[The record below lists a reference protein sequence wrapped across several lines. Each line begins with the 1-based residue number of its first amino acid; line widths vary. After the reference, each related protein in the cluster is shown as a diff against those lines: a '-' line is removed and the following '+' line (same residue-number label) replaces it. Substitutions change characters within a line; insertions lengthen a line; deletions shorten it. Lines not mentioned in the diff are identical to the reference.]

1 MARNYPGFLAAF
13 FIILLRVA
21 IGWHFLNE
29 GIEKYESGQH
39 GKEPF
44 SAEIYLRNA
53 NGPLAPYFREMVPD
67 VNGRALLDESKLKAA
82 WRLDVGHVADHFAF
96 TDTQRGQVGKLADEA
111 ERWIDL
117 WFSDPENTEKR
128 AKYLHDLDKVEETER
143 DTNALEFQVER
154 AWEVR
159 RSVDADRRTLTG
171 PLVERNKA
179 LREAV
184 SKLATEEQRESAR
197 NTLGSKIQP
206 AFDWILVK
214 TGLVAPP
221 GPYPTVEMPKAEEAA
236 PRRWT
241 QLDLIN
247 AATTY
252 GLIAIGACLILGFL
266 TPLAALGAVAFLAMI
281 YLSMPPWPGLPPNP
295 KTEGHYFI
303 VSKNLIE
310 LIACMV
316 IATTPNGHWIGL
328 DALFFGARRRRR
340 LAPRPT
346 EPNPNAEPTPRPN
359 RDRPVTKPESDRG
372 VAEDHHKP
380 IPIG

>member
-29 GIEKYESGQH
+29 GLEKYESGQH

-53 NGPLAPYFREMVPD
+53 NGPLAPYFRKIVPD
-67 VNGRALLDESKLKAA
+67 VDSRDRLDESKLKAA
-82 WRLDVGHVADHFAF
+82 WRSDVAYVADHFAF
-96 TDTQRGQVGKLADEA
+96 SETQRGQTAKLADEA
-111 ERWIDL
+111 ERWIDD
-117 WFSDPENTEKR
+117 WFSDSENSEKR
-128 AKYLHDLDKVEETER
+128 KKYFHDLDQVEQTEA
-143 DTNALEFQVER
+143 DPNALEFQVER
-154 AWEVR
+154 AWESR

-184 SKLATEEQRESAR
+184 SKLATDEQRESAR
-197 NTLGSKIQP
+197 NTLVSKIQP
-206 AFDWILVK
+206 AFDWLLAK
-214 TGLVAPP
+214 TGLLAAP

-236 PRRWT
+236 PHAWT
-241 QLDLIN
+241 QLDWIN
-247 AATTY
+247 VATTF
-252 GLIAIGACLILGFL
+252 GLMAIGACLILGFL
-266 TPLAALGAVAFLAMI
+266 TPLAALGAAAFLAMI

-303 VSKNLIE
+303 VSKNLVE
-310 LIACMV
+310 LIACLV

-340 LAPRPT
+340 LAPQPSQPTRDVESPSRPG
-346 EPNPNAEPTPRPN
+346 
-359 RDRPVTKPESDRG
+359 RDRPVTKPEADRQM
-372 VAEDHHKP
+372 AEDHKP